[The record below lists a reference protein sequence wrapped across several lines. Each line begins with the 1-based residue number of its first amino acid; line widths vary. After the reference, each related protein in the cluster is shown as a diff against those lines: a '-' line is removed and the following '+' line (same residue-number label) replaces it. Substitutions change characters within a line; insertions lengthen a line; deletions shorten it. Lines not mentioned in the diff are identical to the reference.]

1 MEEKLQ
7 FAVLIDAENVS
18 AKYAAVIFDELEKY
32 GYASCRRIYGN
43 WSKANGW
50 SEELLLEYS
59 IIPVQQFS
67 YTSGKNATDMAMVID
82 AMDLLYGKKVD
93 GFCIVT
99 SDSDFTRLAMRLREE
114 HMYVIGMGE
123 SKTPVALTRACNK
136 FIHLNLIYEADR
148 GKEEDMES
156 DEIENVTSLD
166 EISYTI
172 ADIISENGNAPVDLG
187 KIGNRLN
194 AKYSDFDVRN
204 YGYTKLSVLIDE
216 EMDNFMLVQEDTNCY
231 VEFKELTSR
240 ETIEEEVIHFVKK
253 NGGSL
258 DNLSAVTLELKDK
271 HSGFNIKDY
280 GYSRMSSFL
289 RSIRCL
295 TVNGNTVRLKKRR
308 EKGER
313 R

>member
-1 MEEKLQ
+1 M
-7 FAVLIDAENVS
+7 
-18 AKYAAVIFDELEKY
+18 
-32 GYASCRRIYGN
+32 
-43 WSKANGW
+43 
-50 SEELLLEYS
+50 
-59 IIPVQQFS
+59 
-67 YTSGKNATDMAMVID
+67 
-82 AMDLLYGKKVD
+82 
-93 GFCIVT
+93 
-99 SDSDFTRLAMRLREE
+99 
-114 HMYVIGMGE
+114 
-123 SKTPVALTRACNK
+123 
-136 FIHLNLIYEADR
+136 
-148 GKEEDMES
+148 
-156 DEIENVTSLD
+156 
-166 EISYTI
+166 
-172 ADIISENGNAPVDLG
+172 
-187 KIGNRLN
+187 
-194 AKYSDFDVRN
+194 RN

-308 EKGER
+308 EKER
-313 R
+313 DDDI

>member
-1 MEEKLQ
+1 M
-7 FAVLIDAENVS
+7 I
-18 AKYAAVIFDELEKY
+18 
-32 GYASCRRIYGN
+32 
-43 WSKANGW
+43 
-50 SEELLLEYS
+50 
-59 IIPVQQFS
+59 
-67 YTSGKNATDMAMVID
+67 ID
-82 AMDLLYGKKVD
+82 AMDILYTKD
-93 GFCIVT
+93 IDIFCLVT

-187 KIGNRLN
+187 KIGNRLK

>member
-1 MEEKLQ
+1 MREIMVEEEKNQ
-7 FAVLIDAENVS
+7 FAVLIDADNIS
-18 AKYAAVIFDELEKY
+18 PKYAPIIFQELEAY
-32 GYASCRRIYGN
+32 GFPSCRRIYGN

-148 GKEEDMES
+148 GKEDMES

-194 AKYSDFDVRN
+194 
-204 YGYTKLSVLIDE
+204 
-216 EMDNFMLVQEDTNCY
+216 VQEDTNCY